1 MASATQRIT
10 EVTSKNSD
18 MLVKINNRDPHTM
31 PLGDLYRLTGGWDGL
46 REALGIT
53 MCTLRYKDKCTK
65 ILREHAEKQAKMRAE
80 CAISIERDRMKNAAS
95 SALIAAR
102 HEALLAAKRSA
113 KRKADEWGKLF
124 LFLDF

>member
-18 MLVKINNRDPHTM
+18 VLVKINNRDPHTM
-31 PLGDLYRLTGGWDGL
+31 PLGDLYRLTGGWDGV

-53 MCTLRYKDKCTK
+53 MCTLSYKDKCEK
-65 ILREHAEKQAKMRAE
+65 ILRDHAVKQAKVQAE
-80 CAISIERDRMKNAAS
+80 CAISIEKDRMKNAAS
-95 SALIAAR
+95 SAIIAAK
-102 HEALLAAKRSA
+102 HEALLASKRSA

-124 LFLDF
+124 FI